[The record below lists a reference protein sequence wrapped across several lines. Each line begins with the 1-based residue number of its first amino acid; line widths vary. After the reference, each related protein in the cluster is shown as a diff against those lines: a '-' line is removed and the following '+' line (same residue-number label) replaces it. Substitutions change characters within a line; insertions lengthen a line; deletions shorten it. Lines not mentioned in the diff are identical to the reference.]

1 PKPLLVSDEGLARQI
16 DAFGR
21 VIDDLADNP
30 GFPIMFF
37 EYGQHRADVCF
48 TDNDAKSDT
57 HIVNLEHL
65 GDADVAKSLYHLEN
79 CRRLRHFI
87 DQETG
92 TRMLDAGQIEK
103 AIAGD
108 VRQRLDA
115 RHLPQ
120 NFMTSR
126 T

>member
-1 PKPLLVSDEGLARQI
+1 MTAFGRLSTAGPGPRPASPHRGREFSFRPKPLLVSNKTLARQI

-65 GDADVAKSLYHLEN
+65 GDADIAESSYHLET
-79 CRRLRHFI
+79 CRGLRHFI
-87 DQETG
+87 D
-92 TRMLDAGQIEK
+92 
-103 AIAGD
+103 
-108 VRQRLDA
+108 
-115 RHLPQ
+115 
-120 NFMTSR
+120 
-126 T
+126 